1 MNKGVGRWIGRLPLV
16 SRLLVANGAVI
27 VAGAIVGTLLTR
39 QLATRSS
46 LSLALTFAFVG
57 VALSLLLN
65 YAVLTYTLRPLSSLK
80 TTVDQVQDGHTSVR
94 ATLGADQDPEIARLS
109 LALNTMLDRL
119 AAHTATIEANQ
130 EQLRALSVKV
140 ITAQEEERRRIA
152 RELHDDTSQALASL
166 LIQLERME
174 GAIPA
179 ELVDLKQR
187 LAAARELT
195 LQTMDGLRLLVADL
209 RPLVLDD
216 LGLVPAIR
224 WYAKNR
230 LEPEGIDVEFEAD
243 PAQPRLAPAVE
254 IALFRIAQEAISN
267 IVRHA
272 DASLVRLSLSS
283 NGQVTLVIEDDG
295 AGFDEAAV
303 VTSPRGEHMGLFGI
317 RERVAALGGSVEV
330 ASAAGRGTTLHVQL
344 PAIEGGS

>member
-1 MNKGVGRWIGRLPLV
+1 VKKRVGTWIGRLPLMT
-16 SRLLVANGAVI
+16 RLLLANAVVI
-27 VAGAIVGTLLTR
+27 VAGAVIGT
-39 QLATRSS
+39 LATRALPDESP
-46 LSLALTFAFVG
+46 LSLVLLFI
-57 VALSLLLN
+57 VAGIGLSVLLN
-65 YAVLTYTLRPLSSLK
+65 YAVLRYTLRPLASLK
-80 TTVDQVQDGHTSVR
+80 TTVDQVQDGHTAVR
-94 ATLGADQDPEIARLS
+94 AALGADQDPEIARLS

-130 EQLRALSVKV
+130 GQLRALSIKV
-140 ITAQEEERRRIA
+140 ITAQEEERRRLA

-174 GAIPA
+174 GAIPE
-179 ELVDLKQR
+179 ELVELKQR
-187 LAAARELT
+187 LESARELT

-230 LEPEGIDVEFEAD
+230 LESEGIDVEFDAD

-272 DASLVRLSLSS
+272 DASLVRLSLSC
-283 NGQVTLVIEDDG
+283 NGEVSLVVEDDG
-295 AGFDEAAV
+295 SGFDERAV
-303 VTSPRGEHMGLFGI
+303 VASPRGDHMGLFGI
-317 RERVAALGGSVEV
+317 RERVAALGGRLDV
-330 ASAAGRGTTLHVQL
+330 ASAAGRGTTLRVDL
-344 PAIEGGS
+344 PAYEGPP

>member
-1 MNKGVGRWIGRLPLV
+1 MANWIGRLPLV
-16 SRLLVANGAVI
+16 SRLLLANGAVI
-27 VAGAIVGTLLTR
+27 VAGAMAGTLLTR
-39 QLATRSS
+39 KLADQSP
-46 LSLALTFAFVG
+46 LSLALAFALVG

-65 YAVLTYTLRPLSSLK
+65 YAVLAYTLRPLSSLT

-94 ATLGADQDPEIARLS
+94 ARLKADQDPEIARLS

-130 EQLRALSVKV
+130 EQLRALSIKV
-140 ITAQEEERRRIA
+140 ISAQEEERRRIA

-166 LIQLERME
+166 LIQLERMDS
-174 GAIPA
+174 AIPA
-179 ELVDLKQR
+179 ELDELKQR
-187 LAAARELT
+187 LASARELT
-195 LQTMDGLRLLVADL
+195 LQTMNGLRLLVADL

-243 PAQPRLAPAVE
+243 PDLPRLAPAVE

-272 DASLVRLSLSS
+272 DASLVRLKLGCNHDVSLM
-283 NGQVTLVIEDDG
+283 VEDDG
-295 AGFDEAAV
+295 AGFDDRLVQA
-303 VTSPRGEHMGLFGI
+303 SPTGEHMGLFGI
-317 RERVAALGGSVEV
+317 RERVAALGGRLEV
-330 ASAAGRGTTLHVQL
+330 ASAAGRGTTLRVLL
-344 PAIEGGS
+344 PAYEGSE